1 GDYPN
6 LSFDLGHNLK
16 TTSQPLQKHNIF
28 IYINMLL
35 YHIFALNVQRFQ
47 IINNND
53 KIKLVNQFLENVNE
67 KIEQTYQ
74 HRDTIINKKRH

>member
-1 GDYPN
+1 
-6 LSFDLGHNLK
+6 
-16 TTSQPLQKHNIF
+16 
-28 IYINMLL
+28 MLL